1 MFHRLVA
8 CQNAENAHTDRS
20 DGCVCAW
27 THHGKSEPI
36 VRTDSE
42 RGDEGLGHVVRRV
55 ERRRIILDLQPHG
68 GGSRPR
74 PSVFSSP
81 RITRPTPHP
90 LDVHLVH
97 VPQRDLSTEN
107 PAFRVS
113 DNEWVHAMRSL
124 MQVYDQ
130 AKHDKCVSVQTAAL

>member
-1 MFHRLVA
+1 M
-8 CQNAENAHTDRS
+8 
-20 DGCVCAW
+20 
-27 THHGKSEPI
+27 
-36 VRTDSE
+36 
-42 RGDEGLGHVVRRV
+42 RGDEGLGHAHGVRRV
-55 ERRRIILDLQPHG
+55 ERTLIILDLQPHG

-81 RITRPTPHP
+81 RITRPTPNP
-90 LDVHLVH
+90 LEVHLVH

-107 PAFRVS
+107 PTFRVS
-113 DNEWVHAMRSL
+113 EHDWVHALRSL